1 MGSSPR
7 FVEAV
12 DHINAQLSQSDEK
25 SELIQVDKLKREY
38 IKKFASAT
46 GLDEFLK
53 EVKIERDESG
63 LRLQGKQRLLRE
75 GK

>member
-12 DHINAQLSQSDEK
+12 DHIKAQLSQSDEK
-25 SELIQVDKLKREY
+25 SELIQADKLKREY
-38 IKKFASAT
+38 IKKFASAI
-46 GLDEFLK
+46 GLDKFLK